1 MASTLPPYGKKH
13 LPISAPNR
21 YHSVVASCGYV
32 PLSLEP
38 ANIMRTTFFKTAA
51 ICLCIFAFTAVA
63 SAQRSSSSKSDSVI
77 STIANGAGKVTVVV
91 VGSAAKVAWATT
103 KIAAKDVAKPLL
115 VSVAKPLLL
124 KATPAIS
131 GYALKLTGQAMKKA
145 VPFAAKLG
153 MAYLKAK
160 LPI

>member
-1 MASTLPPYGKKH
+1 
-13 LPISAPNR
+13 
-21 YHSVVASCGYV
+21 
-32 PLSLEP
+32 
-38 ANIMRTTFFKTAA
+38 MRTLFFKIA
-51 ICLCIFAFTAVA
+51 IICACIFAFSAIANAQKA
-63 SAQRSSSSKSDSVI
+63 SPSKSDSVI

-103 KIAAKDVAKPLL
+103 KIAAKDVAKPIL

-124 KATPAIS
+124 KATPALS
-131 GYALKLTGQAMKKA
+131 AYALKLTGQALKKA

-153 MAYLKAK
+153 MAYLKTK

>member
-1 MASTLPPYGKKH
+1 MRSTFAK
-13 LPISAPNR
+13 A
-21 YHSVVASCGYV
+21 VV
-32 PLSLEP
+32 
-38 ANIMRTTFFKTAA
+38 

-63 SAQRSSSSKSDSVI
+63 AAQKASTSKSDSVI